1 MSRSLEA
8 SVARR
13 RVIVSVCATLL
24 VFTGVGAFLALT
36 NDRRPQPV
44 ATSTE
49 PSNGP
54 VIQFDVPPPTPSV
67 TTEVVPIAKSSDPE
81 AFATA
86 VAEALFAW
94 DTATM
99 TSQVGYTER
108 LVAVADPTGEESAGL
123 VADIANYLPTP
134 NAWASLREYRTRQW
148 LDVISAEVPTLWP
161 QALAE
166 AGPDGLLPGTTA
178 YTIEGTRHR
187 AGIWEDDVVESM
199 HQVAFTIF
207 IVCAPSYPT
216 CHVLR
221 LSLPDQP
228 LD

>member
-1 MSRSLEA
+1 MFRSLEA

-13 RVIVSVCATLL
+13 RVIVGVSATLL
-24 VFTGVGAFLALT
+24 VFTGVGTYLALAG
-36 NDRRPQPV
+36 DRQPHPAGTSPQ
-44 ATSTE
+44 

-54 VIQFDVPPPTPSV
+54 VIQFHVPPPPSV
-67 TTEVVPIAKSSDPE
+67 TTEVVPIAKSSDPG

-86 VAEALFAW
+86 VAKALFEW

-99 TSQVGYTER
+99 TSHVEYAER
-108 LVAVADPTGEESAGL
+108 LIAVADPTGEESAGL

-134 NAWASLREYRTRQW
+134 TAWASLRGYRTRQW
-148 LDVISAEVPTLWP
+148 LDVTSAEVPSLWP

-178 YTIEGTRHR
+178 YTINGTRHR
-187 AGIWEDDVVESM
+187 AGIWEGASVSSTHEVS
-199 HQVAFTIF
+199 FTVF
-207 IVCAPSYPT
+207 FVCAPSYPT

>member
-1 MSRSLEA
+1 MSRSLDA

-13 RVIVSVCATLL
+13 RVIVGMCATLL

-36 NDRRPQPV
+36 DDRRTQPV
-44 ATSTE
+44 ATSPE
-49 PSNGP
+49 PSHGS
-54 VIQFDVPPPTPSV
+54 VIQLDAPPPVSV
-67 TTEVVPIAKSSDPE
+67 TTEVAPIAKSSKPE
-81 AFATA
+81 AFATS
-86 VAEALFAW
+86 VAEALFEW

-99 TSQVGYTER
+99 TNQVEYTER
-108 LVAVADPTGEESAGL
+108 LIAVADPTGEESAGL

-134 NAWASLREYRTRQW
+134 SAWASLREYRTRQW
-148 LDVISAEVPTLWP
+148 LDVTSAEVPTLWP

-187 AGIWEDDVVESM
+187 TGIWEDALVEST
-199 HQVAFTIF
+199 HDVAFTVF